1 MALEQKITK
10 AILSAKRYL
19 ENSQKSIAEN
29 NQAALA
35 NHVWKAS
42 AELEYA
48 LFLFTVLRQ
57 TEDQPY
63 SWKVNLKSR
72 ELEFAP
78 VITSTQ
84 ELVANAQTHFEDGD
98 LQEAHKNVWL
108 ARGYLLE
115 VQNFL
120 EKKRQ

>member
-1 MALEQKITK
+1 MALEQKIAK

-29 NQAALA
+29 NQDALA
-35 NHVWKAS
+35 NYVWKAS

-48 LFLFTVLRQ
+48 LFLFTVLLQ
-57 TEDQPY
+57 DEDRTH

-72 ELEFAP
+72 ELELAP

-84 ELVANAQTHFEDGD
+84 ELVANAQTHFQDGD
-98 LQEAHKNVWL
+98 LQEAQKTVWL

-120 EKKRQ
+120 EKRRQ

>member
-1 MALEQKITK
+1 MALEQKIAK

-29 NQAALA
+29 NQDTLA
-35 NHVWKAS
+35 NYVWKAS

-48 LFLFTVLRQ
+48 LFLFTVLLQ
-57 TEDQPY
+57 DEDRPH

-72 ELEFAP
+72 ELELAP

-84 ELVANAQTHFEDGD
+84 ELVANAQTHFQDGD
-98 LQEAHKNVWL
+98 LQEAQKTVWL

-120 EKKRQ
+120 EKRRQ